1 SYAYLGSWPESLG
14 NSPVLTDFKTFRI
27 MKSPREE
34 TLKIES
40 IIDFVNDGGDSK
52 IILLS
57 RNLSISFSDI
67 EWGYPYLQQSSLCIT
82 M

>member
-1 SYAYLGSWPESLG
+1 
-14 NSPVLTDFKTFRI
+14 
-27 MKSPREE
+27 MKSLREE

-67 EWGYPYLQQSSLCIT
+67 E
-82 M
+82 